1 MRAVKRVSWVYGAP
15 VGVGG
20 LGVQVAS
27 AIQGVAIEGVELHAG
42 QDAAALATAIEDFI
56 LGV

>member
-1 MRAVKRVSWVYGAP
+1 MRAVKRVSLVYWAP
-15 VGVGG
+15 ASLGG

-27 AIQGVAIEGVELHAG
+27 ANQGLAIEGVELHAG
-42 QDAAALATAIEDFI
+42 QDATALATAIEDFI